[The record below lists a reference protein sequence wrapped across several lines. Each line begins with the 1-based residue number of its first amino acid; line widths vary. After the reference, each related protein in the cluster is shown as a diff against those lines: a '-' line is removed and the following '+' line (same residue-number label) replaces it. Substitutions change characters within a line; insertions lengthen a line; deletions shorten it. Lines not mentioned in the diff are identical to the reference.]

1 MNKNRTFLLLTLLLG
16 IGGGLLIAKFAN
28 NGPEVPSLGKPS
40 AEVTTTTTRGTAT
53 GRTARGIHVD
63 KSTNVQPELV
73 EADQAAETTAKDQ
86 LEQRFRNFRE
96 DGRKQ
101 FEELVGGD
109 REKMGRLFRG
119 AFSNPE
125 FQEIFQSSRAISE
138 KWRTASDDEKPAL
151 MEQLTALRAKGL
163 NIARQELAKMDAPAA
178 QAQPTV
184 TIEGGTALL
193 PTANGGKLELNNGT
207 QPAAP
212 APVIIM

>member
-1 MNKNRTFLLLTLLLG
+1 MNKNRTFLLLALFLG

-53 GRTARGIHVD
+53 GRTARGLHVD
-63 KSTNVQPELV
+63 KTTNVQPELV
-73 EADQAAETTAKDQ
+73 EADQATETTAKDQ

-151 MEQLTALRAKGL
+151 MDQLTALRAKGL

-184 TIEGGTALL
+184 TIEGGTVVL
-193 PTANGGKLELNNGT
+193 PANGGKTEAT
-207 QPAAP
+207 PPPAAP